1 MNADV
6 AYMQLLL
13 HWGIFCQEFR
23 QAFEQ
28 CMLWESNCM
37 LQRTSRSRG
46 ASVLSWATLSQ
57 IASYDASIV

>member
-1 MNADV
+1 MIQLPINSVASRRPLNADV

-28 CMLWESNCM
+28 CMLCESNWNC
-37 LQRTSRSRG
+37 
-46 ASVLSWATLSQ
+46 SVPSD
-57 IASYDASIV
+57 YVVRC